1 MLHEIWQWIN
11 FEFWS
16 TKNFILAREVELKEL
31 KEEHEG
37 LEAASSDQVEV
48 AEKFQKMALN
58 MEEDIEAQKDE
69 IQMLHTEIEE
79 QKEQLTRQV
88 SENDVLKE
96 KEAILQNQILKHTQD
111 LKTMQT
117 EFEVRISFSGQWG
130 GSGTFHRSMELWF
143 ISDHYFRS

>member
-1 MLHEIWQWIN
+1 MLHEIWKWIN

-117 EFEVRISFSGQWG
+117 EFEVRDLSNS
-130 GSGTFHRSMELWF
+130 
-143 ISDHYFRS
+143 

>member
-37 LEAASSDQVEV
+37 LEV

-96 KEAILQNQILKHTQD
+96 KEIILQSQILKHSED
-111 LKTMQT
+111 LKTIQT